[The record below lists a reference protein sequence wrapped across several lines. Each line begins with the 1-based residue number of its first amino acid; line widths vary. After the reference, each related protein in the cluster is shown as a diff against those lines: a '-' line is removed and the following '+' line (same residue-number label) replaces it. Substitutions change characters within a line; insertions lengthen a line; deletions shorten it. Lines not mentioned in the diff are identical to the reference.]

1 MPVLSAFGVSRG
13 QSARSFFFKELSMSW
28 QIASQFSKWIVPAG
42 ITLGVLGGWAPAGAD
57 DEKVPEPKAATIKV
71 EEEGRKI
78 KEEDR
83 KEEPRREERRKE
95 EPRKEER
102 RKEEGQ
108 DSKEARIDELSKFV
122 KQLAGQVNELRE
134 EVRGLR
140 SGGLAGSSNSEEMKK
155 RMEEMAKKFGGANPS
170 ANPDK
175 MRAEMEKHMQE
186 MAKKLAAANP
196 AINPE
201 EMREKLDKHMQE
213 MAKKFGALG
222 VQGGANPEK
231 LREEMEKRFKSER
244 EKISREVGDPE
255 AQIRREIERLNAELK
270 KIKAAK
276 EGEGGDKV
284 EKKEPTR
291 EGGDKEE
298 KKEAGD
304 KKEGDRKEDKKSE
317 DK

>member
-1 MPVLSAFGVSRG
+1 
-13 QSARSFFFKELSMSW
+13 MSW
-28 QIASQFSKWIVPAG
+28 QFASQFSKWIVPAG
-42 ITLGVLGGWAPAGAD
+42 ITVGLLGGWVPVGAD
-57 DEKVPEPKAATIKV
+57 DVKVPEPKAATIKV
-71 EEEGRKI
+71 EVEGRKV

-83 KEEPRREERRKE
+83 KEEPKKEEPRKEEPRKE

-108 DSKEARIDELSKFV
+108 ESKEGRLDELSKLV

-140 SGGLAGSSNSEEMKK
+140 SGGLPGSPNPEEMKK
-155 RMEEMAKKFGGANPS
+155 RMEEMAKKFGGANP
-170 ANPDK
+170 AINPEK
-175 MRAEMEKHMQE
+175 MKVEMEKHMQE

-196 AINPE
+196 SVSPE
-201 EMREKLDKHMQE
+201 EMREKMEKHLQE
-213 MAKKFGALG
+213 MTKKFGALNAP
-222 VQGGANPEK
+222 GAGNIEK
-231 LREEMEKRFKSER
+231 MREEMEKRFKAER
-244 EKISREVGDPE
+244 EKISRDVGDPE

-284 EKKEPTR
+284 EKKEPKK

-298 KKEAGD
+298 KKEDGD
-304 KKEGDRKEDKKSE
+304 KKEGGDKEVKKEGGDKKDGDRKEDKKAD